1 MLFERLNTAQEAYN
15 FKLGA
20 ALKMEHTVLEKI
32 LDDSIDVAQ
41 DERLKNLLRH
51 HQDETR
57 QHIANLEQVFGLF
70 GWEVD
75 DSPCPVIEAIHK
87 EAKANAKI
95 TDDSLVDSMVLGGSA
110 ETEHHEIATY
120 EWLIMHARAMGRD
133 DAVGL
138 LQQNLEQ
145 EEHTLREATQLAE
158 QLAPAFA
165 HQHA

>member
-1 MLFERLNTAQEAYN
+1 MLFERLKTPQDAYN

-32 LDDSIDVAQ
+32 LDDSIEVAH
-41 DERLKNLLRH
+41 DERLKHLLRH

-87 EAKANAKI
+87 ESKANVKI

-120 EWLIMHARAMGRD
+120 EWLIIHARAMGRE

-145 EEHTLREATQLAE
+145 EQHTLREATQLAE